1 MNAPVGGDWGG
12 MAASLWNSLENEGSS
27 EETNSCASKIEE
39 ASGRSGVTTTA
50 GSGALAMQQYV

>member
-12 MAASLWNSLENEGSS
+12 MTDSLWNSLENEGSS
-27 EETNSCASKIEE
+27 EETNSCATMIEA

-50 GSGALAMQQYV
+50 GSGALAMQQFF